1 MDETQ
6 PERPASRSPW
16 TALLDLARTR
26 TRDFVWGAGFLALS
40 SVAAGSVPQAVRRA
54 SNALAAGDARTAT
67 LASGFI
73 AVTAAVAAWSRV
85 RSRVH
90 IFNGGRE
97 IEYVLRGRILR
108 AVHRLGPSFAVS
120 MSPGEVMSRATNDLG
135 QIRLLLGF
143 GALNLVNVL
152 FAYAINLP
160 LMFARSPR
168 LALVSLLPLPFV
180 VMLTRFSS
188 KGFFVRSRAAQEA
201 LGSMSDLAQRSLS
214 SMRLVRAYS
223 LEAVEEKAFGD
234 AVDRAQ
240 EANLALARLRGV
252 LFPVL
257 GFGAAV
263 SSMLV
268 VWLGA
273 RAIVE
278 DPRSFSVGDI
288 LAFQGHLAL
297 VTWPTIA
304 LGYIAAILQR
314 GKVSMERV
322 SAILD
327 AEPDIDDRDAAAL
340 AAPLEGA
347 VEVRDLR
354 FSFDDGQRVLDGVTL
369 SVRAGE
375 RLAIVGRT
383 GAGKSVLARLL
394 ARMLPTP
401 AGQVFFDGVDVTRIP
416 LQTFRASVVLA
427 QQEPFLF
434 STTILRNAS
443 FALADPDSEGA
454 EAEARQGLAETQLTA
469 EAHAMPQGLDTI
481 VGERGVQLSGGQ
493 KQRVAL
499 ARALLASPR
508 VLVLDD
514 PLSAVDARTEAAIL
528 DAIDRASHGR
538 TTILVTHRVAA
549 AARCD
554 RVAVLEGGRVVE
566 EGTHASLIERGGF
579 YARIA
584 ERQRIEA
591 ELEAM

>member
-1 MDETQ
+1 MDKPQ
-6 PERPASRSPW
+6 AERPASRSPW
-16 TALLDLARTR
+16 AALLALARTR
-26 TRDFVWGAGFLALS
+26 ARDFVWGAGFLALS

-54 SNALAAGDARTAT
+54 SNALAAGDAHTAT
-67 LASGFI
+67 RASAFI

-97 IEYVLRGRILR
+97 IEYVLRGQILR

-120 MSPGEVMSRATNDLG
+120 MSSGEVMSRATNDLG

-152 FAYAINLP
+152 FAYAVNLP

-168 LALVSLLPLPFV
+168 LAMVSLLPLPFV
-180 VMLTRFSS
+180 VLLTRFSS
-188 KGFFVRSRAAQEA
+188 KGFFQRSRAAQEA
-201 LGSMSDLAQRSLS
+201 LGSMSELAQRSLS

-223 LEAVEEKAFGD
+223 LEAVEESAFVE
-234 AVDRAQ
+234 AVERAR

-278 DPRSFSVGDI
+278 DPGSFSVGDI

-327 AEPDIDDRDAAAL
+327 AEPDIDDRDASPL

-354 FSFDDGQRVLDGVTL
+354 FSFGDGQRVLDGVTL

-383 GAGKSVLARLL
+383 GAGKSVLARLI
-394 ARMLPTP
+394 ARALPTP

-454 EAEARQGLAETQLTA
+454 EAEARRGLAETQLTA

-538 TTILVTHRVAA
+538 TTLLITHRVAA

-554 RVAVLEGGRVVE
+554 RVVVLEGGRVVE
-566 EGTHASLIERGGF
+566 EGTHASLLERGGF

>member
-1 MDETQ
+1 MEATQ
-6 PERPASRSPW
+6 PDRPAPRSPW
-16 TALLDLARTR
+16 SALIELARSR
-26 TRDFVWGAGFLALS
+26 ARDFIVGAGFLALS
-40 SVAAGSVPQAVRRA
+40 TLAAGSVPQAVRRA
-54 SNALAAGDARTAT
+54 SNALIAGDARTAM
-67 LASGFI
+67 LSSAFI
-73 AVTAAVAAWSRV
+73 ALTAAVAAWSRV

-97 IEYVLRGRILR
+97 IEYVLRERILR
-108 AVHRLGPSFAVS
+108 AIHRLGPSFAAS
-120 MSPGEVMSRATNDLG
+120 MGSGEVMSRATNDLG

-152 FAYAINLP
+152 FAYAVNLP

-168 LALVSLLPLPFV
+168 LALISLLPLPFV
-180 VMLTRFSS
+180 VLLTRASS
-188 KGFFVRSRAAQEA
+188 KGFFLRSRAAQEA
-201 LGSMSDLAQRSLS
+201 LGAMSDLAQRSLS
-214 SMRLVRAYS
+214 SMRVVRAYS
-223 LEAVEEKAFGD
+223 LEAAEEKAFGE

-257 GFGAAV
+257 GFGAAL

-273 RAIVE
+273 RAIVQ

-327 AEPDIDDRDAAAL
+327 AVPDVDDRA
-340 AAPLEGA
+340 AAPLAKSLEGA
-347 VEVRDLR
+347 LELRDLR
-354 FSFDDGQRVLDGVTL
+354 FAFDDGHEVLRGVSLRVN
-369 SVRAGE
+369 AGE

-401 AGQVFFDGVDVTRIP
+401 DGAIFYDGLDVNTIP
-416 LQTFRASVVLA
+416 LRSLRAAVVLA

-443 FALADPDSEGA
+443 FALADP
-454 EAEARQGLAETQLTA
+454 EADDADDRARAALGETQLTA
-469 EAHAMPQGLDTI
+469 EAHAMPAGLNTV

-528 DAIDRASHGR
+528 DAIDRAASGR
-538 TTILVTHRVAA
+538 TTVLVTHRVAA

-554 RVAVLEGGRVVE
+554 RVVVLEGGRVVE
-566 EGTHASLIERGGF
+566 EGTHADLVDRGGF